1 MALSCWVHL
10 VGLYAPLLGTGYP
23 AGSPWEGHQVPAVPA
38 RAHRLA
44 KRDSD
49 RPSTEAARRAS
60 DRGAPTAVDAD
71 VPQTKST
78 ELPRVRTVPSA
89 PLEGPLD
96 SRSGSLGPPPRL
108 TRRRLAG
115 LIGPANSCWPEMESS
130 CDVTFSDMGQGA
142 CQCFV
147 FLPMRRRRAL
157 LAVHEY
163 DSAHLATTHAEAR
176 KIPIKCSPGHGL

>member
-10 VGLYAPLLGTGYP
+10 VGLYVPLIGTGCP

-89 PLEGPLD
+89 PLEGPLV

-115 LIGPANSCWPEMESS
+115 LIGPANSCWPEMESN
-130 CDVTFSDMGQGA
+130 CDFTFSDMGQGA

-147 FLPMRRRRAL
+147 LCRCVVAMRCWQCTSTT
-157 LAVHEY
+157 VHTPKRGRFRE
-163 DSAHLATTHAEAR
+163 SARH
-176 KIPIKCSPGHGL
+176 GHGL